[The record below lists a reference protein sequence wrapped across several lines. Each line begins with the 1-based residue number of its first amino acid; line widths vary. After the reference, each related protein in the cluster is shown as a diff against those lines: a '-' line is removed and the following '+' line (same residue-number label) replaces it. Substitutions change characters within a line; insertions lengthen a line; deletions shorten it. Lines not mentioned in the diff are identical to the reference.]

1 MYTKKLYDTPVFQFT
16 IPIDNEKLAEGIYR
30 LKEEDS
36 KGVPLSNQGGWHS
49 KPMYSDPQFN
59 TPIDEV
65 FTPITNVF
73 PNILPTLPFQ
83 PPINRIGSIGIW
95 ANINQRG
102 DYNISHNHPT
112 CDMSG
117 VYYVKVPKGDSGAL
131 VFEDPR
137 PAYVFGNRFYVD
149 RYTQG
154 NMHGVTP
161 EEGTMFLFPSS
172 LMHSVL
178 ANKTDED
185 RISISFNIVL

>member
-117 VYYVKVPKGDSGAL
+117 VYYVKVPKGECGNIA
-131 VFEDPR
+131 FHDPR
-137 PAYVFGNRFYVD
+137 PALFGNIFMIE
-149 RYTQG
+149 RYGGMAVTRYPIEG
-154 NMHGVTP
+154 NMY
-161 EEGTMFLFPSS
+161 LFPSH
-172 LMHSVL
+172 LMHDVGM
-178 ANKTDED
+178 NNVDED
-185 RISISFNIVL
+185 RIAISFNLRVR